1 MKEERIM
8 NLTPHPV
15 VLLEVEEN
23 KIEQDRNGIFYAD
36 PADVIPRHTIL
47 SSGIARVKM
56 NNIPGGAIS
65 GINVVDVEYDLVNL
79 PDPVAGTYLIVSQ
92 VVAQVV
98 AIAGR
103 DTSDLLIPDGI
114 IKSKTTPGH
123 VLGCR
128 RLKRMGRI
136 AADIRRVA

>member
-1 MKEERIM
+1 MNEERII

-23 KIEQDRNGIFYAD
+23 KIEQDKNGTYYAN

-65 GINVVDVEYDLVNL
+65 GIDVVDVEYDLVNL
-79 PDPVAGTYLIVSQ
+79 PEPITGTHLIVSQ

-98 AIAGR
+98 AITGR
-103 DTSDLLIPDGI
+103 ETSDLLIPDGI

-128 RLKRMGRI
+128 RLKKMGRM
-136 AADIRRVA
+136 AADIRRAA